1 MIGGGLRV
9 VSAFVHEGRA
19 KEAVHDLKYRGVLG
33 IAGLAASV
41 IGDRIPPL
49 PLVPVPRVLSRRLR
63 YGVDP
68 ARELAGAVAA
78 ITGAPVRGLLRA
90 PMHAPRRAGGDH
102 RREPVR
108 FRLVTPPPPH
118 LILVDDVVTTGGTLL
133 AAAAAIGP
141 ERVVMAVSVTSA
153 RKPGV

>member
-1 MIGGGLRV
+1 MV
-9 VSAFVHEGRA
+9 AAFVHEGRA

-63 YGVDP
+63 YGIDP
-68 ARELAGAVAA
+68 ARELAGAVSA
-78 ITGAPVRGLLRA
+78 ITGAPVLRLLRA
-90 PMHAPRRAGGDH
+90 PVHAPRRAGGDH
-102 RREPVR
+102 SREPVR
-108 FRLVTPPPPH
+108 FRLVRPPPPH

-133 AAAAAIGP
+133 AAATAIGP
-141 ERVVMAVSVTSA
+141 ERVVMGVSVTSA